1 MYVHPPDVAYDSLE
15 EEEGLHRPRAECH
28 RMCPSSSA
36 SCYKLTRQSS
46 NDLLSSLAS
55 YLSTFQH
62 DLSEVSGQISD
73 LQLRS
78 SDIEGQL
85 KGRKVCLNNR
95 LLGQA
100 DYQTI
105 IPPLNALLSDIT
117 LPPSLVLTIRD
128 TQPSQNPELWLQA
141 ISQLDEKITAIQ
153 SRGKVKA
160 SHEMESIIDGLRI
173 SALTQLPP
181 FLLSLIRPLK
191 SASKGLSTNLAVL
204 QTSLLLKYQPFYSFL
219 AKQSPK
225 LAKQVERG
233 YVNAARGYY
242 ETAFRRY
249 TRALGVIKARKVEKT
264 ELLGLTVGEVGK
276 EGYKA
281 VYERL
286 KYSNIDIDG
295 EGGAILAYMADDKE
309 LVGS

>member
-1 MYVHPPDVAYDSLE
+1 M
-15 EEEGLHRPRAECH
+15 
-28 RMCPSSSA
+28 
-36 SCYKLTRQSS
+36 
-46 NDLLSSLAS
+46 
-55 YLSTFQH
+55 
-62 DLSEVSGQISD
+62 
-73 LQLRS
+73 
-78 SDIEGQL
+78 
-85 KGRKVCLNNR
+85 
-95 LLGQA
+95 GQA

-286 KYSNIDIDG
+286 KYSNVDVDG

-309 LVGS
+309 LVSSLRAKGSWG

>member
-1 MYVHPPDVAYDSLE
+1 L
-15 EEEGLHRPRAECH
+15 
-28 RMCPSSSA
+28 SSST
-36 SCYKLTRQSS
+36 SFRFQLIVQSS
-46 NDLLSSLAS
+46 NELLSSLAS

-62 DLSEVSGQISD
+62 DLSDVSGQISE
-73 LQLRS
+73 LQQRS
-78 SDIEGQL
+78 TEIEAQL
-85 KGRKVCLNNR
+85 KGRKVTSPLLSVCLSV
-95 LLGQA
+95 A
-100 DYQTI
+100 DWQTI

-128 TQPSQNPELWLQA
+128 TQPSANPDLWLQA
-141 ISQLDEKITAIQ
+141 VSQLDEKVTAIQ

-204 QTSLLLKYQPFYSFL
+204 QTSLLLKYQPFYAFL
-219 AKQSPK
+219 ARQSPK
-225 LAKQVERG
+225 IAKQVERG

-249 TRALGVIKARKVEKT
+249 TRALGVIKARTVDKT
-264 ELLGLTVGEVGK
+264 ELIGTTSVTADTGATG
-276 EGYKA
+276 GYK
-281 VYERL
+281 VLYDRL
-286 KYSNIDIDG
+286 KYANVDVEG
-295 EGGAILAYMADDKE
+295 EGGALLAYMADDKD
-309 LVGS
+309 LVSLDEP

>member
-1 MYVHPPDVAYDSLE
+1 M
-15 EEEGLHRPRAECH
+15 
-28 RMCPSSSA
+28 
-36 SCYKLTRQSS
+36 
-46 NDLLSSLAS
+46 
-55 YLSTFQH
+55 
-62 DLSEVSGQISD
+62 
-73 LQLRS
+73 
-78 SDIEGQL
+78 
-85 KGRKVCLNNR
+85 
-95 LLGQA
+95 GQA

-219 AKQSPK
+219 AKQSSK

-249 TRALGVIKARKVEKT
+249 TRALGVIKT